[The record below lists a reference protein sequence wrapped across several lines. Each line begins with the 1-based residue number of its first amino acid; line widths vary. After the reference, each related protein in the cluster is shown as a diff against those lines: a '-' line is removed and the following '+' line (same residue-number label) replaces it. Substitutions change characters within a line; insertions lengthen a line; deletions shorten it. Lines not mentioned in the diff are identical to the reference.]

1 MKKITVLTMLFL
13 SVVIYK
19 PVDAQIN
26 INLSAQPSWGPVGYD
41 RVDYY
46 YLPDVDA
53 YYSVPK
59 RQFIYE
65 DGNKWV
71 FANALPARYSG
82 YDLYKGHKVV
92 INDPNPYLHP
102 EIYREKYGKY
112 KNGRGPSQV
121 IIRDSHDERYKN
133 NGPRIGGHEDNGNHK
148 NRGIG
153 NGNRNDRNMWP
164 GKVII
169 GDRRNDDRFDKN
181 RRRDNDDRFK
191 KNGRDD
197 DDDDKRFKKNGH
209 KEDDDDERGKGND
222 KNRGRGNGK
231 GHGKEKD

>member
-1 MKKITVLTMLFL
+1 MKKIAFLTMLFISL
-13 SVVIYK
+13 VIYK
-19 PVDAQIN
+19 PTTAQIN
-26 INLSAQPSWGPVGYD
+26 INLGAQPSWGPVGYD

-59 RQFIYE
+59 RQFIYA

-71 FANALPARYSG
+71 FANALPSRYSG
-82 YDLYKGHKVV
+82 YDLYKGQKVV
-92 INDPNPYLHP
+92 VNDANPYLHP
-102 EIYREKYGKY
+102 EVYRQKYGKY
-112 KNGRGPSQV
+112 KNGNGPAQV

-133 NGPRIGGHEDNGNHK
+133 NGARIGGHQDNGNHK

-153 NGNRNDRNMWP
+153 NGNRNDRNMLP

-169 GDRRNDDRFDKN
+169 GDRRNDDRF
-181 RRRDNDDRFK
+181 K
-191 KNGRDD
+191 K
-197 DDDDKRFKKNGH
+197 KGH
-209 KEDDDDERGKGND
+209 KDDDDDERFKKNDRREENDGERGNGNG
-222 KNRGRGNGK
+222 KNRGKGNGK